1 MEPAI
6 IGGYTPGAIGRVA
19 ELHAR
24 YYSRE
29 WGFGV
34 FFEAKIASE
43 MSDFLKN
50 LDPAKDGFWTARL
63 GERIEGAITLVG
75 PREKAGSA
83 HLRWFILSDE
93 MRGTGIGN
101 SLIGEALDF
110 CRRQGYRQVFLWT
123 FAGLDAA
130 RRLYDKNGFKLAE
143 QMEGEQWG
151 KKVLE
156 QRFVLELK

>member
-19 ELHAR
+19 ELHAL
-24 YYSRE
+24 YYSKN

-34 FFEAKIASE
+34 FFEAKIATE

-50 LDPAKDGFWTARL
+50 FDPAKDGFWTARS

-75 PREKAGSA
+75 PSEKSGSA

-101 SLIGEALDF
+101 RLIEVALNF
-110 CRRQGYRQVFLWT
+110 CRRHDYRQVFLWT

-130 RRLYDKNGFKLAE
+130 RHLYDKNGFKLAE
-143 QMEGEQWG
+143 QLEGKQWG

-156 QRFVLELK
+156 QRFVLDLA